1 MNERSTTLMTLLAS
15 LSLVIFTGCAPGTE
29 AVDEEDA
36 QEESVQEIRG
46 ALGAGVVSPRQYVGP
61 VNSCPDGW
69 QVTTAESRCYQLC
82 PYGYYSTSY
91 GVGTRHCVRD
101 GYWSYHVD
109 LRYMIPRA
117 SQALTCAPNLEY
129 INGSCYRQC
138 PAGSSSRGILGCE
151 WGAQGQPAGGDGA

>member
-101 GYWSYHVD
+101 GYRRYHVD
-109 LRYMIPRA
+109 LRYKIPRA
-117 SQALTCAPNLEY
+117 SQGLTRPPTREEMKGCSGLLQP
-129 INGSCYRQC
+129 GGQRQ
-138 PAGSSSRGILGCE
+138 P
-151 WGAQGQPAGGDGA
+151 P